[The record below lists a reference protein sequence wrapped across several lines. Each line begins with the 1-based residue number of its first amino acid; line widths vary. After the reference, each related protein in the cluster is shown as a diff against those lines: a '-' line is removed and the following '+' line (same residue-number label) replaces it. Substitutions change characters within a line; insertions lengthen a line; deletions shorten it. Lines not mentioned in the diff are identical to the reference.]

1 MSELAAKRVL
11 LITFLL
17 SLAAITYYD
26 LKGQGSIVTS
36 KVDKKTGITSLNVAG
51 TGKLPD
57 PREYVSAGIVFSLL
71 GVLAVASP
79 PLAAALGAGTVLGIA
94 SSRAAKAAAGTPAGG
109 GTLAGVATYGPTAP
123 LTVTSPGDDGS
134 QSNTGARPI

>member
-1 MSELAAKRVL
+1 MNELTAKRVL
-11 LITFLL
+11 LVTFLL

-26 LKGQGSIVTS
+26 LKGQGSVVTS
-36 KVDKKTGITSLNVAG
+36 KTDANGVTHFNVAS
-51 TGKLPD
+51 TGRLPN

-94 SSRAAKAAAGTPAGG
+94 SSRASKAADAAKGSGAPSSSTGA
-109 GTLAGVATYGPTAP
+109 AP
-123 LTVTSPGDDGS
+123 LTVISPGDTGATG
-134 QSNTGARPI
+134 QATNTGARPI